1 MCVGN
6 KWNDATTLEKKSGCR
21 IDDDDDLTEPE

>member
-6 KWNDATTLEKKSGCR
+6 KWNDATTVEKKLGCR
-21 IDDDDDLTEPE
+21 IDDDDLTEPE